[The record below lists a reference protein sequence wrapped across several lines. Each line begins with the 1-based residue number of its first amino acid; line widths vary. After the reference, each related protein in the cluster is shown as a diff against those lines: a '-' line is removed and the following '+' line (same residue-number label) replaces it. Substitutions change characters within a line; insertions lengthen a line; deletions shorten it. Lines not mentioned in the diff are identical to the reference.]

1 MGRGVFL
8 IRNDADLDAY
18 THDRH
23 VAYIQ
28 QYLPIDRDIRVVV
41 IGSRVI
47 HAYWRI
53 AGKGE
58 FRTNV
63 AIGGAHQPGFGTRR
77 RPLPWPFMQ
86 RKPAGGT
93 TWAWTSAATTGST
106 PFLEANMKYGK
117 EGFRAAG
124 IDYFQMMERM
134 IDDGQI

>member
-8 IRNDADLDAY
+8 IRNDDDRDAY

-23 VAYIQ
+23 VAYVQ

-41 IGSRVI
+41 VGGRAI

-53 AGKGE
+53 AGQGE

-63 AIGGAHQPGFGTRR
+63 ALGGRISLDRVPEAALSLALRTAHDCGWDDVGLDICSHDGNYT
-77 RPLPWPFMQ
+77 L
-86 RKPAGGT
+86 
-93 TWAWTSAATTGST
+93 
-106 PFLEANMKYGK
+106 LEANMKYGK

-124 IDYFQMMERM
+124 INYIQLMEQM